1 MESPTHM
8 AIRRVSPQEAHALV
22 TNEGYVHVDV
32 RSVPEYEG
40 GHPAG
45 SYNVPIAHA
54 TPSGMQP
61 NADFLA
67 VMTARFPKDTKLL
80 LGCMSG
86 NRSMRA
92 AGALEAAGY
101 TVLVDQRAGWGG
113 SKDPFGR
120 VQEAGWA
127 ASGLPTATGPDAE
140 RGYEALRK
148 G

>member
-1 MESPTHM
+1 MT
-8 AIRRVSPQEAHALV
+8 RRVSPQEAQALV
-22 TNEGYVHVDV
+22 QDEGYVYVDV

-45 SYNVPIAHA
+45 SYNVPFMHSSPA
-54 TPSGMQP
+54 GMQP
-61 NADFLA
+61 NPDFVQ
-67 VMTARFPKDTKLL
+67 VMEKTFPKDAKLV

-92 AGALEAAGY
+92 IGALAPLGY

-113 SKDPFGR
+113 AKDAFGR
-120 VQEAGWA
+120 VSEAGWSGA
-127 ASGLPTATGPDAE
+127 GLPTAAGPDAE
-140 RGYEALRK
+140 RGYKALSTK